1 MKKKNIVVVVLV
13 AVLLV
18 LGLVVVFLNRESELT
33 KYSENTVIE
42 KTESYKLDLRIY
54 GSYDKKSYNKI
65 IMVSNYK
72 NTDKNITITDSGKEE
87 KVTEYVVK
95 DKKKYQVSEGCLSE
109 VEEILYDDTD
119 IYLSGIEKMKDVK
132 EETSQEISATT
143 YKVYSGVVSDKVINN
158 IIAHTDLDITVES
171 NVNVEVWLTPTN
183 EIYKVYY
190 RVKDLTIY
198 ASYFGFG
205 KINSINLDQYK

>member
-18 LGLVVVFLNRESELT
+18 LGFVTVFLNRESELT

-65 IMVSNYK
+65 IMVSNHK
-72 NTDKNITITDSGKEE
+72 NTDKNITITDMGEEE

-95 DKKKYQVSEGCLSE
+95 DKKKYEVNDGHLSE
-109 VEEILYDDTD
+109 IESVKYEDTD
-119 IYLSGIEKMKDVK
+119 IYLSGIEKMKSVK
-132 EETSQEISATT
+132 EEASQEISDTT

-171 NVNVEVWLTPTN
+171 DATVEVWLTPTN

-190 RVKDLTIY
+190 KVGDLTIY

>member
-1 MKKKNIVVVVLV
+1 MKKKNIIVVVLV

-18 LGLVVVFLNRESELT
+18 LGIVVVFLNRESELT
-33 KYSENTVIE
+33 KYSENTVIA

-65 IMVSNYK
+65 IMVSNHK
-72 NTDKNITITDSGKEE
+72 NTDKNITITDMGEEE

-95 DKKKYQVSEGCLSE
+95 DKKKYQVNEGRLSE
-109 VEEILYDDTD
+109 VKTISYEDTD
-119 IYLSGIEKMKDVK
+119 IYLSGIEKMKAVK
-132 EETSQEISATT
+132 EEASQEISDTT
-143 YKVYSGVVSDKVINN
+143 YKVYSGVVDAKVVNN
-158 IIAHTDLDITVES
+158 IISHTDLEITVENDAS
-171 NVNVEVWLTPTN
+171 VEVWLTPTN

-190 RVKDLTIY
+190 KVGDLTLY